1 VKWTPVENRFG
12 MVVLGAGLV
21 AAVIAVSARLLNGYW
36 ESPARLTTQTLLV
49 VAVALVVADRRRRR
63 AA

>member
-1 VKWTPVENRFG
+1 
-12 MVVLGAGLV
+12 MVVVGAVVV
-21 AAVIAVSARLLNGYW
+21 AAVIAVSARIVDGQW

-49 VAVALVVADRRRRR
+49 VAVALLVADRRRRR

>member
-1 VKWTPVENRFG
+1 

-21 AAVIAVSARLLNGYW
+21 AAVIAVSARLLEGHW

-49 VAVALVVADRRRRR
+49 VALALVVADRRRRR

>member
-1 VKWTPVENRFG
+1 
-12 MVVLGAGLV
+12 MV